1 MQLDAFPM
9 DLLKRR
15 VEYEMERGIR
25 PSFGRNFF
33 EDIFSCKAHGKQRRK
48 QSLALRIGIAF
59 SPLLSTHT
67 NPGPS
72 QRIFALYS
80 PNVKSHVPAGQ
91 SWDTFG

>member
-33 EDIFSCKAHGKQRRK
+33 EDIFSCETHGKQGRK
-48 QSLALRIGIAF
+48 QSLPLCIGITL
-59 SPLLSTHT
+59 SPLFSTHT
-67 NPGPS
+67 DPGPS
-72 QRIFALYS
+72 QRIFAFYS
-80 PNVKSHVPAGQ
+80 PIVKPNVAGGQ
-91 SWDTFG
+91 SWDSLG